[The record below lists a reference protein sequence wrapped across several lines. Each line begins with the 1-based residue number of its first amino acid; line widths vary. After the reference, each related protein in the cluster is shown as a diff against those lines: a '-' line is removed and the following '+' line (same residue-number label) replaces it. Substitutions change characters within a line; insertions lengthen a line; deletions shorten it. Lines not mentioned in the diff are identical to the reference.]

1 MQLIEVP
8 AKQGYVWLRQG
19 AWLFRKNPIG
29 FLLLLFMYLFA
40 ANLLMLL
47 VPPAGVFAILLVN
60 PAIFV
65 GFMSACRDTV
75 AGKRVG
81 PASLIAGFRSYGMDA
96 MRSLLK
102 LGGIYG
108 VPVSYTH
115 LTLPTKED
123 ECRSRWSPYH

>member
-29 FLLLLFMYLFA
+29 FLLLLFIYLFA
-40 ANLLMLL
+40 VNLLMLL
-47 VPPAGVFAILLVN
+47 VPPVGVFAILLVN

-81 PASLIAGFRSYGMDA
+81 PASLIAGFGRMA
-96 MRSLLK
+96 RMRCAACS
-102 LGGIYG
+102 
-108 VPVSYTH
+108 SWAASMA
-115 LTLPTKED
+115 
-123 ECRSRWSPYH
+123 CWCWWSAAC